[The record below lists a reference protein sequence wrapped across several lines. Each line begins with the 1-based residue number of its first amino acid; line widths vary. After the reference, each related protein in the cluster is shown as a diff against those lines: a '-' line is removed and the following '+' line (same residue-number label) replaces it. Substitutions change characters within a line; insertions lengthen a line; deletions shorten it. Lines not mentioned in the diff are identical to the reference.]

1 MRIKLLN
8 DKAQIPTRAT
18 DQSAGYDL
26 YAANEEPII
35 IGPGENGTIP
45 LGFATE
51 IPVNMYGAIYARSGL
66 ASRDGLRPANCVGI
80 IDSDY
85 RGEWMVVL
93 HNDSGS
99 YRDVTAGDRIAQV
112 VFGNVMPQSFEPVD
126 NLPNTERGN
135 GGFGST
141 GV

>member
-26 YAANEEPII
+26 YAANEEPIT

-51 IPVNMYGAIYARSGL
+51 MPVNMYGAIYARSGL

-99 YRDVTAGDRIAQV
+99 YRDITAGDRIAQV
-112 VFGNVMPQSFEPVD
+112 VFGNCFPVGFEVVD
-126 NLPNTERGN
+126 NISGTARGN

>member
-26 YAANEEPII
+26 YAANTAPII
-35 IGPGENGTIP
+35 IGPGETVSIP
-45 LGFATE
+45 LGFSTE
-51 IPVNMYGAIYARSGL
+51 IPINMYGAIYARSGL
-66 ASRDGLRPANCVGI
+66 PAREGLRPANCVGI

-85 RGEWMVVL
+85 RGEWIVAL
-93 HNDSGS
+93 HNDGTMPSTINS
-99 YRDVTAGDRIAQV
+99 GDRIAQV
-112 VFGNVMPQSFEPVD
+112 VFGSFIATGFEVVD
-126 NLPNTERGN
+126 ELSNTSRGN